1 MEVQTTL
8 ITDYFIVFP
17 VHKIVTPI
25 ADFNNYS
32 PKLQGRSMTTYIKKD
47 VIEKTA
53 EKTGLENKDA
63 AKAVN
68 AVFDSLRELMTD
80 GPLESRIEI
89 RNFGVFEVKKTA
101 AKPKARNP
109 KKPDQVIY
117 IPPRRKTLFRP
128 GKVLKNI
135 LRQPLE

>member
-1 MEVQTTL
+1 MKVQ
-8 ITDYFIVFP
+8 
-17 VHKIVTPI
+17 
-25 ADFNNYS
+25 
-32 PKLQGRSMTTYIKKD
+32 TYIKRD

-53 EKTGLENKDA
+53 EKTGFETKEA

-68 AVFDSLRELMTD
+68 AVFNSLRELMTE
-80 GPLESRIEI
+80 GPIECRIEI
-89 RNFGVFEVKKTA
+89 RNFGVFEVKRTA

-135 LRQPLE
+135 LKQPLE